1 MPLRAVDLAG
11 ILLAD
16 TPLRAV
22 DVLGSPLRAV
32 PLRAVDEALLDCGA
46 VDCERGILGDALLRG
61 AISLDVT
68 LEQIQGATENIN
80 LADLVAALDG
90 VDAADLL
97 AAFEAADLTLESL
110 TTLDG
115 LTIGDL
121 PSGILEL
128 DDVQLGALLNGLTVG
143 TFADLVNAI
152 IDPATGESVI
162 GLEQDLIDA
171 IASLNLLLGDLERL
185 GDVTLG
191 DILDGDHPITLAD
204 IEPVLRF
211 VTVDELQLALG
222 VPIDRGLLTLGDLT
236 PEQLGQL
243 TLADLSTLEAGV
255 FDGQVDIADLLEAL
269 GLTDAIDGLTLG
281 DLLLAL
287 VDPGS
292 LTYGG
297 VDFADVDVAAL
308 PASTVGTTTFDAS
321 FTLTASSARNIELQI
336 QVPRSA
342 GYVTGSGRISGD
354 GVTDSIEPDRF
365 GGVLTWS
372 FVAQPGVAYT
382 ITFDVLPTLTLGS
395 TSLAALARVVGTD
408 ISVPGSASVSVV
420 EGTEPNDFTT
430 VDETTKAAEDTVYL
444 TYITD
449 PSDIDVFEITV
460 AEDDELV
467 VELSNL
473 DADLDLALWGRNETP
488 GASLARLSSE
498 APLFAVKDPDAS
510 SGVAEPLDD
519 FPQLNDVDPT
529 LGLIDV
535 SNSVGTQNETLESG
549 RLNAGTYYIQVV
561 GANGATNVQPAAL
574 QMKVLEADERP
585 ECVPISLPT
594 FGGAVAA
601 APDLSG
607 ADTLLLINERR
618 LEQLHGAAA
627 RADVRAAADRLVAAA
642 EADPSLGISPV
653 VVPVDAYDAVQ
664 RAYDAWDS
672 AGGSCDPDAANAVVA
687 AINASIIDPV
697 REDLTH
703 VVILG
708 PDELI
713 PMARLADETEIANEY
728 DYRHEFDGDLPGV
741 TQAERNG
748 RNAFT
753 SVAWESSILSDDP
766 YGESAARSL
775 GDRYLYVTDL
785 ALGRVVESPTEI
797 VDALDT
803 YVDFDGTLDI
813 DTATVLGYDFLADGS
828 AEIADIVDD
837 TLPVDDELALGP
849 DPSTGDGWTA
859 ARATDK
865 LAEASTRALVS
876 LNAHFDHY
884 RSLPAI
890 GDKVVGFDDNLIAAT
905 VRDELRDR
913 LALDDP
919 LAQSLIFSMGCHSGL
934 SVSDITIGRTN
945 QDWAQTLGQQGSLF
959 VGNTG
964 FGYGDTKTVA
974 YTEKLM
980 ALFAAQVTAPFDT
993 GDGSTTVGQALA
1005 WAKNEFVAGLQTFS
1019 VYDEK
1024 AVQESTFYGL
1034 PFYRVGIDTEPL
1046 PPAPVTV
1053 TVRDATDTPSV
1064 SVTVDATNAPV
1075 DDGSGDGIYFANTD
1089 AAGNELVI
1097 VAPGQPIQP
1106 KTVEDVSVVDPTRT
1120 TKLGEVA
1127 RGAIVLDMESTYQS
1141 LPNPVIA
1148 TPIFDE
1154 SASQPEPSLTA
1165 GVFPTKPL
1173 SITTTT
1179 GPAGERQQLVLAT
1192 GQYRADNGVQ
1202 RLDDDIDIV
1211 VYYADP
1217 ANSDVTAPVVGAVSA
1232 SITGGSLTVSL
1243 TAGVEPGDG
1252 VDRVYLLV
1260 AENPTVSVSVVDWK
1274 GLDLTRTPGTNRW
1287 TGSLLLT
1294 PGTTDVEFI
1303 VQAKDPAGNVGFA
1316 TNKAR
1321 NFGEVASAPSPLPP
1335 PPPPA
1340 DQLSVAVPSAPESGW
1355 FDGPVEITIA
1365 SAATPARVFVN
1376 GVQRPGTFEAGQ
1388 TFTVDAD
1395 GVQNWTVV
1403 TEAGRTTSGTVRV
1416 DADGAPRVVLGVPSG
1431 TGTPVYPTGTRRVDV
1446 ICRDTSLV
1454 SCGLTIDGQP
1464 VANGDPLPT
1473 ELGTYELGYRAVD
1486 QIGRETTGTAEFRI
1500 AAVVAPPV
1508 ISSPGIPTAPQ
1519 PIAGG
1524 VSIDARF
1531 TDASLPFDTF
1541 SATVDWGDGQGP
1553 QPATVTPPTGAT
1565 PGIIAASR
1573 TYPETGQYTVTLTVT
1588 DGTGT
1593 SATSTS
1599 TVVVYDPAA
1608 APDIGSVVAPTGDR
1622 PIVSPVEVSASF
1634 SDRSIPV
1641 DSFTARIDWG
1651 DGTIDDVDVTDPT
1664 FDSDGRIAGSHLYS
1678 IPGSYQVV
1686 VTVVDSTGESDSD
1699 ATTVT
1704 VAAPTGAP
1712 MITGISGPGTPLLL
1726 TETITVD
1733 AVFSDASAP
1742 FDTFDAVV
1750 DWGDGTTS
1758 PATITPPITATGEGS
1773 IAATHVYTT
1782 TGVYPVEITITDALG
1797 DFDSEVFEFVVVYD
1811 PTINGR
1817 VNGSGFYWSG
1827 AGASAGTS
1835 RWGAPAFFGYDAKY
1849 KKNATVPSGE
1859 TKLRL
1864 LGQFFFRSTQYDFL
1878 IVNDAMAIAEG
1889 TGTIG
1894 GGSEYR
1900 FRVQGIDNGWLDFF
1914 QITIWD
1920 PTTDEVL
1927 YDNGVLYDKGDVVL
1941 LGGIKVKGG

>member
-1 MPLRAVDLAG
+1 MPLTAVMLADVPLRAVPLEGNEDFDWCAVLADVGDGFDCDNGVDLDVTTVGDLSIRGVPLRAVPLRAVPLRAVLQDATIGTIPLRAVPLRAVPLRAVPLGGLSVQDTAIGSIPVNGTPLRAVPLRAVDLQGTSLGTIPLRAVAPGAIPLHAVPLRAVPLRAVPLRAVPLRAVDLAG
-11 ILLAD
+11 TLLAD

-32 PLRAVDEALLDCGA
+32 PLRAVDRVLLDCAA
-46 VDCERGILGDALLRG
+46 VDCDRGTLGDALLRG
-61 AISLDVT
+61 AISQDVT
-68 LEQIQGATENIN
+68 LEQIQAATESID
-80 LADLVAALDG
+80 LADLAAALDG

-97 AAFEAADLTLESL
+97 AAFEAAGLTLEDL
-110 TTLDG
+110 LTLDG
-115 LTIGDL
+115 LTLGDL
-121 PSGILEL
+121 PSGMVEL
-128 DDVQLGALLNGLTVG
+128 DAVELGTLLNGLTVG
-143 TFADLVNAI
+143 SFADLVEAI
-152 IDPATGESVI
+152 IDPATGEPVA
-162 GLEQDLIDA
+162 GLEQELLDA

-211 VTVDELQLALG
+211 VTVDELQRALN
-222 VPIDRGLLTLGDLT
+222 VTVDLGLLTLGDLT

-243 TLADLSTLEAGV
+243 TLADLSALEAGV
-255 FDGQVDIADLLEAL
+255 FDGQLDIADLLEAL

-287 VDPGS
+287 VDPAS

-308 PASTVGTTTFDAS
+308 PSSTVGTTTFDAS
-321 FTLTASSARNIELQI
+321 FTLTASSARSIELQI

-342 GYVTGSGRISGD
+342 GYVTGSGQISGD
-354 GVTDSIEPDRF
+354 GVTDTIEPDRF

-395 TSLAALARVVGTD
+395 TSLAAVARVIGTD
-408 ISVPGSASVSVV
+408 ISVLGAASVTVV

-430 VDETTKAAEDTVYL
+430 VDETTKAAEDIVYL
-444 TYITD
+444 TYIAD
-449 PSDIDVFEITV
+449 PTDIDVFEITV
-460 AEDDELV
+460 AEDDELI

-488 GASLARLSSE
+488 GTSLARPSAD
-498 APLFAVKDPDAS
+498 APLFAVKDPDAD

-519 FPQLNDVDPT
+519 FPQLNEVDPT

-535 SNSVGTQNETLESG
+535 SNSVGTENERLESG
-549 RLNAGTYYIQVV
+549 RLNAGTYYIEVV
-561 GANGATNVQPAAL
+561 GANGAVNVQPAAL
-574 QMKVLEADERP
+574 QLKVLEADERP
-585 ECVPISLPT
+585 ECMPISLPT
-594 FGGAVAA
+594 FSGAVAS
-601 APDLSG
+601 APDLGG

-618 LEQLHGAAA
+618 LEQLHGADA
-627 RADVRAAADRLVAAA
+627 RVDVRAAADRLVAAA
-642 EADPSLGISPV
+642 DADPNLGISPV
-653 VVPVDAYDAVQ
+653 VVPVDAYPAVQ
-664 RAYDAWDS
+664 DAYDAWDS

-687 AINASIIDPV
+687 AINDSIIDAV
-697 REDLTH
+697 RENLTH

-713 PMARLADETEIANEY
+713 PMARLADETDVANEY
-728 DYRHEFDGDLPGV
+728 DYRHEFDGDLTGV

-775 GDRYLYVTDL
+775 GDRFLYVTDL
-785 ALGRVVESPTEI
+785 ALGRVVESPADI

-803 YVDFDGTLDI
+803 YVSFDGTLDI
-813 DTATVLGYDFLADGS
+813 DTAAVLGYDFLADGS
-828 AEIADIVDD
+828 AEIAGILAD
-837 TLPVDDELALGP
+837 TLPVDDDLALGP
-849 DPSTGDGWTA
+849 DPTTPGDAWTA

-865 LAEASTRALVS
+865 LAEASTNVLVS
-876 LNAHFDHY
+876 LNADFDHY

-890 GDKVVGFDDNLIAAT
+890 GDKVAGFDDNLIAAT
-905 VRDELRDR
+905 VRDELRTR
-913 LALDDP
+913 LGLTDP

-959 VGNTG
+959 IGNTG

-974 YTEKLM
+974 YTEQLM

-1034 PFYRVGIDTEPL
+1034 PFYRVGLDTEPL
-1046 PPAPVTV
+1046 PPVPTAVTEP
-1053 TVRDATDTPSV
+1053 DATGTPSV
-1064 SVTVDATNAPV
+1064 QVTLDPTNDAV
-1075 DDGSGDGIYFANTD
+1075 DDGSGDGTYFANTD
-1089 AAGNELVI
+1089 ATGNELVI

-1106 KTVEDVSVVDPTRT
+1106 KVVEDVSIVDPSRT
-1120 TKLGEVA
+1120 TRLGEIA

-1179 GPAGERQQLVLAT
+1179 GPSGQRQQLVVAT
-1192 GQYRADNGVQ
+1192 GQYSADSDVQ
-1202 RLDDDIDIV
+1202 RLDDDIDVV

-1217 ANSDVTAPVVGAVSA
+1217 LNPDVTAPVVGAVSA

-1260 AENPTVSVSVVDWK
+1260 AENPTVSTSVVDWK

-1287 TGSLLLT
+1287 TGSLTLA

-1303 VQAKDPAGNVGFA
+1303 VQAKDPAGNVGYA

-1321 NFGEVASAPSPLPP
+1321 NFGQVASAPSAPP
-1335 PPPPA
+1335 PPPPPT
-1340 DQLSVAVPSAPESGW
+1340 QLSVAVPTAPPSGW
-1355 FDGPVEITIA
+1355 FDGSVEITIA
-1365 SAATPARVFVN
+1365 AAATPASVVVN
-1376 GVQRPGTFEAGQ
+1376 GVQRPGTFAAGQ
-1388 TFTVDAD
+1388 TFTIAAD

-1454 SCGLTIDGQP
+1454 SCALTIDGTP
-1464 VANGDPLPT
+1464 VTSGDPLPT
-1473 ELGTYELGYRAVD
+1473 TPGTYTLAYRATD
-1486 QIGRETTGTAEFRI
+1486 QVGRETTG
-1500 AAVVAPPV
+1500 
-1508 ISSPGIPTAPQ
+1508 
-1519 PIAGG
+1519 
-1524 VSIDARF
+1524 
-1531 TDASLPFDTF
+1531 
-1541 SATVDWGDGQGP
+1541 
-1553 QPATVTPPTGAT
+1553 
-1565 PGIIAASR
+1565 
-1573 TYPETGQYTVTLTVT
+1573 
-1588 DGTGT
+1588 
-1593 SATSTS
+1593 
-1599 TVVVYDPAA
+1599 
-1608 APDIGSVVAPTGDR
+1608 
-1622 PIVSPVEVSASF
+1622 
-1634 SDRSIPV
+1634 
-1641 DSFTARIDWG
+1641 
-1651 DGTIDDVDVTDPT
+1651 
-1664 FDSDGRIAGSHLYS
+1664 
-1678 IPGSYQVV
+1678 
-1686 VTVVDSTGESDSD
+1686 
-1699 ATTVT
+1699 
-1704 VAAPTGAP
+1704 
-1712 MITGISGPGTPLLL
+1712 
-1726 TETITVD
+1726 
-1733 AVFSDASAP
+1733 SAP
-1742 FDTFDAVV
+1742 FRDRDRRRTAGHQLGGHPDRPAAHRGRCGDRHALHRRIRAVR
-1750 DWGDGTTS
+1750 
-1758 PATITPPITATGEGS
+1758 
-1773 IAATHVYTT
+1773 HVHC
-1782 TGVYPVEITITDALG
+1782 
-1797 DFDSEVFEFVVVYD
+1797 
-1811 PTINGR
+1811 NGR
-1817 VNGSGFYWSG
+1817 LGRRRRPAASGDH
-1827 AGASAGTS
+1827 
-1835 RWGAPAFFGYDAKY
+1835 PADHRRA
-1849 KKNATVPSGE
+1849 
-1859 TKLRL
+1859 RHHRR
-1864 LGQFFFRSTQYDFL
+1864 RSELHRD
-1878 IVNDAMAIAEG
+1878 
-1889 TGTIG
+1889 
-1894 GGSEYR
+1894 R
-1900 FRVQGIDNGWLDFF
+1900 
-1914 QITIWD
+1914 
-1920 PTTDEVL
+1920 
-1927 YDNGVLYDKGDVVL
+1927 
-1941 LGGIKVKGG
+1941 